1 MPIAAAAII
10 GGSSLLGGLMGGSSA
25 RRAAQAQADAQIRAA
40 QIAAEEARFRPVG
53 ITTRFGRSMFEY
65 GPEGRVT
72 GAGYELAPEFR
83 GMQERL
89 LGLAGQGLTQAE
101 MAPQQFAPL
110 TAAGQR
116 LFGLG
121 EQYLAETPEQ
131 VAARFMQSQQ
141 ALLAPS
147 RERQLAQIQ
156 NQLFQTGRGGLAVG
170 ATGTRPGGGA
180 GLGAANPELEAYYNA
195 LAQQDA
201 ALAAQA
207 QEAGQRQLAFG
218 TGLFGTGAQLYD
230 LYGRGQI
237 GAIGPYSAY
246 LGGAQALEAM
256 GQQPLDVG
264 INIGA
269 KGQSTG
275 AASALLQGGMAAAR
289 SQAAA
294 AAYNPFATALQGFAQ
309 SPDIRRGIEA
319 YFDRPIDMTGFR
331 TPYTPPTYTY
341 TPPAPAGLGTGLF
354 EFGPSPYA
362 GALGSGT
369 FGL

>member
-1 MPIAAAAII
+1 MGVEAAII
-10 GGSSLLGGLMGGSSA
+10 GGNLLGGVLQGRSA
-25 RRAAQAQADAQIRAA
+25 ERAARTQAAA
-40 QIAAEEARFRPVG
+40 QTEAARLAAEEARFRPVG

-65 GPEGRVT
+65 GPDDRVT
-72 GAGYELAPEFR
+72 GAGYELSPEFR
-83 GMQERL
+83 AYQERL

-141 ALLAPS
+141 AVLAPS
-147 RERQLAQIQ
+147 RERQLAQLQ
-156 NQLFQTGRGGLAVG
+156 NTLFQQGRSGLSVG

-218 TGLFGTGAQLYD
+218 TGLFGTGAQMFD

-237 GAIGPYSAY
+237 GALGPYSAY

-269 KGQSTG
+269 RGMSPAAAQAQLTG
-275 AASALLQGGMAAAR
+275 LTGAAR
-289 SQAAA
+289 SQFMAD
-294 AAYNPFATALQGFAQ
+294 AYNPFATALQGFAQ
-309 SPDIRRGIEA
+309 NPYLARGVA
-319 YFDRPIDMTGFR
+319 GMFGAPMTANAGGYGYGGF
-331 TPYTPPTYTY
+331 
-341 TPPAPAGLGTGLF
+341 GTGYGYGQQDIGQFL
-354 EFGPSPYA
+354 
-362 GALGSGT
+362 
-369 FGL
+369 

>member
-1 MPIAAAAII
+1 
-10 GGSSLLGGLMGGSSA
+10 
-25 RRAAQAQADAQIRAA
+25 
-40 QIAAEEARFRPVG
+40 
-53 ITTRFGRSMFEY
+53 MFEY

-131 VAARFMQSQQ
+131 VAAKYMAAQQ
-141 ALLAPS
+141 NLLAPS
-147 RERQLAQIQ
+147 RERQLAQLQ
-156 NQLFQTGRGGLAVG
+156 NTLFQQGRSGLSVG

-230 LYGRGQI
+230 LFGRGQV
-237 GAIGPYSAY
+237 GALAPYQAY
-246 LGGAQALEAM
+246 LGGATGLEDLA
-256 GQQPLDVG
+256 QQPLNVG

-269 KGQSTG
+269 RGMSPAAAQAQLTG
-275 AASALLQGGMAAAR
+275 LTGAAR
-289 SQAAA
+289 SQFMAD
-294 AAYNPFATALQGFAQ
+294 AYNPFASALTGFAQ
-309 SPDIRRGIEA
+309 NRDLTSGLA
-319 YFDRPIDMTGFR
+319 KLFGGA
-331 TPYTPPTYTY
+331 PT
-341 TPPAPAGLGTGLF
+341 
-354 EFGPSPYA
+354 PSPGGGFINVGGGFA
-362 GALGSGT
+362 P
-369 FGL
+369 FDF

>member
-1 MPIAAAAII
+1 MGVEAAII
-10 GGSSLLGGLMGGSSA
+10 GGGLLGSAMQGSSA
-25 RRAAQAQADAQIRAA
+25 RRAAQIQADAQREAA
-40 QIAAEEARFRPVG
+40 AIAAEEARFRPVG

-72 GAGYELAPEFR
+72 SAGYELAPEFR

-101 MAPQQFAPL
+101 LAPQQFAPL

-237 GAIGPYSAY
+237 GALGPYSAY

-269 KGQSTG
+269 RGMSPSAAQAQLTG
-275 AASALLQGGMAAAR
+275 LTGAAR
-289 SQAAA
+289 SQFMAD
-294 AAYNPFATALQGFAQ
+294 AYNPFATALQGFAQ
-309 SPDIRRGIEA
+309 N
-319 YFDRPIDMTGFR
+319 
-331 TPYTPPTYTY
+331 PTL
-341 TPPAPAGLGTGLF
+341 ARGLGSM
-354 EFGPSPYA
+354 FGGGYNYSPF
-362 GALGSGT
+362 GGGSGT
-369 FGL
+369 FGEGQY

>member
-10 GGSSLLGGLMGGSSA
+10 GGSLLQGSSA
-25 RRAAQAQADAQIRAA
+25 RRAAQIQADAQRDAA
-40 QIAAEEARFRPVG
+40 RIAAEEARFRPVG

-65 GPEGRVT
+65 GPDDRVT
-72 GAGYELAPEFR
+72 GAGYELSPEFR
-83 GMQERL
+83 AYQERL

-147 RERQLAQIQ
+147 RERQFAQLQ

-170 ATGTRPGGGA
+170 ATGLRPGGGE
-180 GLGAANPELEAYYNA
+180 GLRAANPDMEAYYNA

-201 ALAAQA
+201 RIAAEA

-218 TGLFGTGAQLYD
+218 TGLFGTGAQMFD
-230 LYGRGQI
+230 LYGRGQV
-237 GAIGPYSAY
+237 GALAPYQAY
-246 LGGAQALEAM
+246 LGGATGLEDLA
-256 GQQPLDVG
+256 QQPLNVG

-269 KGQSTG
+269 RGMSPAAAQAQLTG
-275 AASALLQGGMAAAR
+275 LTGAAR
-289 SQAAA
+289 SQFMAD
-294 AAYNPFATALQGFAQ
+294 AYNPFATALTGFAQ
-309 SPDIRRGIEA
+309 NPGLVRGL
-319 YFDRPIDMTGFR
+319 RN
-331 TPYTPPTYTY
+331 
-341 TPPAPAGLGTGLF
+341 LF
-354 EFGPSPYA
+354 PVTSGFGPSGFGA
-362 GALGSGT
+362 GVNPVSGEFFGSLE
-369 FGL
+369 F

>member
-10 GGSSLLGGLMGGSSA
+10 GGSLLQGSSA

-65 GPEGRVT
+65 GPDDRVT
-72 GAGYELAPEFR
+72 GAGYELSPEFR
-83 GMQERL
+83 AYQERL

-101 MAPQQFAPL
+101 MAPAQFAPL
-110 TAAGQR
+110 AAAAPR

-121 EQYLAETPEQ
+121 ESYLAETPEQ
-131 VAARFMQSQQ
+131 VAAKYMERQQ

-147 RERQLAQIQ
+147 RERQFAQLQ

-170 ATGTRPGGGA
+170 ATGLRPGGGE
-180 GLGAANPELEAYYNA
+180 GLRAANPDMEAYYNA

-201 ALAAQA
+201 RIAAEA

-230 LYGRGQI
+230 LYGRGQV
-237 GAIGPYSAY
+237 GALAPYQAY
-246 LGGAQALEAM
+246 LGGATGLEDLA
-256 GQQPLDVG
+256 QQPLNVG

-269 KGQSTG
+269 RGMSPAAAQAQLTG
-275 AASALLQGGMAAAR
+275 LTGAAR
-289 SQAAA
+289 SQFMAD
-294 AAYNPFATALQGFAQ
+294 AYNPFATALTGFAQ
-309 SPDIRRGIEA
+309 NPGLVRGL
-319 YFDRPIDMTGFR
+319 RN
-331 TPYTPPTYTY
+331 
-341 TPPAPAGLGTGLF
+341 LF
-354 EFGPSPYA
+354 PVTSGFGPSGFGA
-362 GALGSGT
+362 GVNPVSGEFFGSLE
-369 FGL
+369 F